1 MISFANPQYLY
12 LLAAVPVIALL
23 YTLARINRRKKLRRF
38 GRPAVIKD
46 LMPEASRYTG
56 WIKLAL
62 ELLALTAIIFALAR
76 PVAPSKIEK
85 TETESTQGI
94 EVMICLDV
102 SNSMLASATD
112 DPNGV
117 SRLQRARFILEKMID
132 KMNNDKVGL
141 IVFAGESYTQLPIT
155 SDYISAKMFLN
166 DLSTDMVPTQGTA
179 IGAAID
185 MAVTSFTPDSDC
197 DKAIIIITDGENFE
211 DDAVAEAARAASAGI
226 QVDVIGVGSGNGAP
240 IPVKGRKGEYMT
252 DQNGAPVVT
261 KLDEATAQEIA
272 KAGKGIYLSGASSS
286 VTSELDEQLSK
297 LKKSEYQ
304 RLTSSPAA
312 ELFPIF
318 AIIALLILLVDTI
331 IPYRKISWLRGINFF
346 TKGGKAVAIAVLLSG
361 ALSPARAAD
370 NAKPAAQSNRY
381 ERNYIADGN
390 KLYKEK
396 RFAEAE
402 VMYKK
407 ALETNPNSETALFN
421 LAASY
426 IRQAGSADPNSGNNP
441 MAQASEILNRLAK
454 EAADQTISELAYY
467 NLGNMAFNQENYQQ
481 SIESYK
487 NALRRNPD
495 NDKARENLRLA
506 QLKLKDQQN
515 DDKNKDQNQ
524 DNQDQNQDQ
533 QQQQQNQQ
541 NQDQNNQDQNQDKN
555 QDQQQQQQKDQDKQ
569 QPQQQKQG
577 MSDANAEQ
585 ILKAMEN
592 EEAATRRRVEAE
604 RRKTQEARRRKV
616 TNPW

>member
-1 MISFANPQYLY
+1 QYLY
-12 LLAAVPVIALL
+12 LLAAVPLLALL
-23 YTLARINRRKKLRRF
+23 YTLARISRRRKLRRF
-38 GRPAVIKD
+38 GRQDVIKH

-56 WIKLAL
+56 WLKLAL

-76 PVAPSKIEK
+76 PVAPSRIEK

-240 IPVKGRKGEYMT
+240 IPLKGKMGEYMT

-261 KLDEATAQEIA
+261 KLDETTAEEIA

-286 VTSELDEQLSK
+286 VTTELDDQLSK

-318 AIIALLILLVDTI
+318 AIIALLLLLVDTI

-346 TKGGKAVAIAVLLSG
+346 TKSAKTVAIVTLLSG
-361 ALSPARAAD
+361 VWTSAWAAND
-370 NAKPAAQSNRY
+370 AKPTGQSNRY
-381 ERNYIADGN
+381 ERNYVADGN

-407 ALETNPNSETALFN
+407 ALESNPNSETALFN

-454 EAADQTISELAYY
+454 EASNQTISELAYY

-515 DDKNKDQNQ
+515 DDKNKDQNH
-524 DNQDQNQDQ
+524 DNQDQNQ
-533 QQQQQNQQ
+533 
-541 NQDQNNQDQNQDKN
+541 
-555 QDQQQQQQKDQDKQ
+555 
-569 QPQQQKQG
+569 
-577 MSDANAEQ
+577 
-585 ILKAMEN
+585 
-592 EEAATRRRVEAE
+592 
-604 RRKTQEARRRKV
+604 
-616 TNPW
+616 

>member
-12 LLAAVPVIALL
+12 LLIAVPVLVLL
-23 YTLARINRRKKLRRF
+23 YLLARISRKRKLRRF
-38 GRPAVIKD
+38 GNPQTIAH

-56 WIKLAL
+56 WIKFTL
-62 ELLALTAIIFALAR
+62 ELLALTAIIIAIAR
-76 PVAPSKIEK
+76 PTAPSKIEQN
-85 TETESTQGI
+85 ETESTQGI

-112 DPNGV
+112 DPNGI

-185 MAVTSFTPDSDC
+185 MALTSFTPDSEC
-197 DKAIIIITDGENFE
+197 DKAIIVITDGENFE
-211 DDAVAEAARAASAGI
+211 DDAVAAAASAASAGI
-226 QVDVIGVGSGNGAP
+226 QVDVIGVGTSKGAP
-240 IPVKGRKGEYMT
+240 IPIKGRKNEYMT
-252 DQNGAPVVT
+252 AQDGTPVVT
-261 KLDEATAQEIA
+261 RLDEATAAEIA
-272 KAGKGIYLSGASSS
+272 KAGKGIYINGSDPSA
-286 VTSELDEQLSK
+286 VSELENELSK

-318 AIIALLILLVDTI
+318 AILALILLMIDTI

-346 TKGGKAVAIAVLLSG
+346 TKPTKAIIVLAVASTAMS
-361 ALSPARAAD
+361 ASAAD
-370 NAKPAAQSNRY
+370 NEKEEQAKSNRY
-381 ERNYIADGN
+381 ERNYLVDGN
-390 KLYKEK
+390 KLYRAK

-407 ALETNPNSETALFN
+407 ALEANPSSETALFN

-426 IRQAGSADPNSGNNP
+426 IRQAGSTDPNAGNNP
-441 MAQASEILNRLAK
+441 LAQAQEILTRLTK
-454 EAADQTISELAYY
+454 EASDDNIAELSHY

-481 SIESYK
+481 SIDAYK

-506 QLKLKDQQN
+506 QLRLQQQQQN
-515 DDKNKDQNQ
+515 DDKNKDQNN
-524 DNQDQNQDQ
+524 DDENQQKEDQ

-541 NQDQNNQDQNQDKN
+541 QQNQDQNKDQNQDK
-555 QDQQQQQQKDQDKQ
+555 DQQQKQENKQKQ
-569 QPQQQKQG
+569 QPQNQG
-577 MSDANAEQ
+577 MSDKNAEQ
-585 ILKAMEN
+585 ILKAMDN

-604 RRKTQEARRRKV
+604 RRKSQENKRRKV
-616 TNPW
+616 INPW

>member
-12 LLAAVPVIALL
+12 LLLTIPVIVIL
-23 YTLARINRRKKLRRF
+23 YFMTRISRRKKLSRF
-38 GRPAVIKD
+38 GNISVIRS

-56 WIKLAL
+56 WIKLSI
-62 ELLALTAIIFALAR
+62 ELLALALIIIAIAR
-76 PVAPSKIEK
+76 PVVPSKIES
-85 TETESTQGI
+85 TEQESTKGI

-102 SNSMLASATD
+102 SNSMMASSTD

-117 SRLQRARFILEKMID
+117 SRLQRAKFILEKMID

-185 MAVTSFTPDSDC
+185 MAMTSFTPDSDC

-211 DDAVAEAARAASAGI
+211 DDAVAESARAASAGI

-240 IPVKGRKGEYMT
+240 IPVKGKRGQYML

-261 KLDEATAQEIA
+261 KLDQETASEIA
-272 KAGKGIYLSGASSS
+272 KAGKGVYLSGASPS
-286 VTSELDEQLSK
+286 VVNELNDQLSK
-297 LKKSEYQ
+297 LKKAEYQ

-312 ELFPIF
+312 ELFPVF
-318 AIIALLILLVDTI
+318 AIIALLLLMIDTI

-346 TKGGKAVAIAVLLSG
+346 TKTSRVIAIIIMSTATL
-361 ALSPARAAD
+361 PMFAAD
-370 NAKPAAQSNRY
+370 ENKPSATNRY

-407 ALETNPNSETALFN
+407 ALEANPGSEAAMFN
-421 LAASY
+421 LAAAY
-426 IRQAGSADPNSGNNP
+426 IRQAGSADPNAGNNP
-441 MAQASEILNRLAK
+441 IAQAQQMLSKLAK
-454 EAADQTISELAYY
+454 EATDQSIAELSYY
-467 NLGNMAFNQENYQQ
+467 NLGNLAFNQENYQQ
-481 SIESYK
+481 SIDQYK

-506 QLKLKDQQN
+506 QLRLQDQQN
-515 DDKNKDQNQ
+515 DDKNRDQNKDDENQNQ
-524 DNQDQNQDQ
+524 D
-533 QQQQQNQQ
+533 QQQQNQQ
-541 NQDQNNQDQNQDKN
+541 NQNQNNNNDNKDKD
-555 QDQQQQQQKDQDKQ
+555 QDQQQQQQQKDKQ
-569 QPQQQKQG
+569 QPQKQNQG
-577 MSDANAEQ
+577 MSDANADQ

-604 RRKTQEARRRKV
+604 RRKGQEVRRKKV